1 MKKLIVLIWVI
12 SMVCLSS
19 PAAVENQ
26 LPDTIEMPEIVENS
40 NQKEIEVVF
49 PEKHPATASKKASY
63 AQLRKERKFQEMILI
78 ASENYQIE
86 AALIKAIIMAES
98 GYNPRAISKVGAAGL
113 MQLMPRTAAS
123 LGVED
128 IYDPAHN
135 IDGGVK
141 YFKKLMVKYQGNIQL
156 ALAAYNAGWK
166 NVKRYN
172 GVPPFEATIKYIK
185 KVKKYHQYYKKQLAW
200 ELSLV

>member
-1 MKKLIVLIWVI
+1 MKKLIIFIWVSCI
-12 SMVCLSS
+12 ACLSS

-26 LPDTIEMPEIVENS
+26 LPPDIEMPEIVERPA
-40 NQKEIEVVF
+40 QYEIDVVY
-49 PEKHPATASKKASY
+49 PEQHPATASNKASY
-63 AQLRKERKFQEMILI
+63 EQLLKERQFQEMILV
-78 ASENYQIE
+78 ASENYEIE

-98 GYNPRAISKVGAAGL
+98 GYNPRAISKVGAKGL
-113 MQLMPRTAAS
+113 MQLMPRTAEA

-128 IYDPAHN
+128 IYDPEHN
-135 IDGGVK
+135 INGGVK
-141 YFKKLMVKYQGNIQL
+141 YFKELLVKYEGDIQL

-172 GVPPFEATIKYIK
+172 GVPPFKATQQYIK
-185 KVKKYHQYYKKQLAW
+185 KVETYRKYYKKQLAW

>member
-1 MKKLIVLIWVI
+1 MKKFIIFIWVSCI
-12 SMVCLSS
+12 ACLSS

-26 LPDTIEMPEIVENS
+26 LPPDIQMPEIVETPSIN
-40 NQKEIEVVF
+40 EIDVVY
-49 PEKHPATASKKASY
+49 PEKHPAAASQKASF
-63 AQLRKERKFQEMILI
+63 AQLLKERQFQEMILV
-78 ASENYQIE
+78 ASENYEID

-98 GYNPRAISKVGAAGL
+98 GYNPKAISKVGARGL
-113 MQLMPRTAAS
+113 MQLMPRTAKS

-128 IYDPAHN
+128 IYNPEHN
-135 IDGGVK
+135 INGGVK
-141 YFKKLMVKYQGNIQL
+141 YFKKLLVKYNGNIQL

-172 GVPPFEATIKYIK
+172 GVPPFKATKKYIK
-185 KVKKYHQYYKKQLAW
+185 KVETYRKYYKKQLAW